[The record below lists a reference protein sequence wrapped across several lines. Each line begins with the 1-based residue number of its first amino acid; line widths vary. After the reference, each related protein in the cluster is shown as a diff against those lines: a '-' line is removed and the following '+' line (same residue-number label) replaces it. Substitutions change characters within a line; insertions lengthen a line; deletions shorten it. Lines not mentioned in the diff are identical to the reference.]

1 MFGYTTPAYGRLSPT
16 DNRTYRRYYC
26 EGCHQLRDG
35 YGLTGTGTVNYDM
48 TFNTILLEGLVCDCP
63 DFGPTTRR
71 ICVLDSPKAD
81 SRLMREMAAYTL
93 ILTKWEL
100 YDDETDMP
108 SMKTK
113 LISLTLNRAI
123 QKAVS
128 EFPEYDRMVGEGFMR
143 LRDMELAGCR
153 DALSMGREFGRGLT
167 GPLEGIAG
175 DFYTKDLGDVFP
187 VDSQMLSS
195 GLALLAIEGAE
206 CRDKGMGAQE
216 IAEHL
221 RSLTGKVD
229 TSFVLDTL
237 EYMWK
242 GGRCSAVTSLGAN
255 LLKLKPALEMKDG
268 KLGVYK
274 KYRGAIETVYKQY
287 VKERLA
293 GKQVRPGHVFITNSG
308 EIAPEIIQ
316 QLDELVRELIPVQE
330 IHHSIAGCT
339 ISSHCG
345 PKTLGIL
352 FINE

>member
-1 MFGYTTPAYGRLSPT
+1 MRKPVMITADSTCDLSP
-16 DNRTYRRYYC
+16 
-26 EGCHQLRDG
+26 E
-35 YGLTGTGTVNYDM
+35 
-48 TFNTILLEGLVCDCP
+48 LLERFNIKTIP
-63 DFGPTTRR
+63 
-71 ICVLDSPKAD
+71 
-81 SRLMREMAAYTL
+81 
-93 ILTKWEL
+93 LTIQL
-100 YDDETDMP
+100 GDESFFD
-108 SMKTK
+108 
-113 LISLTLNRAI
+113 
-123 QKAVS
+123 
-128 EFPEYDRMVGEGFMR
+128 GEGFTPEVMYER
-143 LRDMELAGCR
+143 YRKDGTLPKTAAAGYQQFIDFFSQFTNAGYQVVHLEISSELSCSFSNACL
-153 DALSMGREFGRGLT
+153 A
-167 GPLEGIAG
+167 AQ
-175 DFYTKDLGDVFP
+175 DLGDVFP
-187 VDSQMLSS
+187 VDTQMLSS
-195 GLALLAIEGAE
+195 GVALLAIEGAE

-274 KYRGAIETVYKQY
+274 KYRGSIESVYKQY